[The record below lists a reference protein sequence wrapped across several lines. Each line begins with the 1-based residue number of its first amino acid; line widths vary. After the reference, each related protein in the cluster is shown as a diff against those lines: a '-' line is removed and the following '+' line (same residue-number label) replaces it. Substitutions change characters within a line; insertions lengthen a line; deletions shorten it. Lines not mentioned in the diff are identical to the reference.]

1 MPIARVEPLT
11 TARALRGPFDY
22 LIPERLD
29 EIGVGSVVEVPFGP
43 RRITGVVVGLAESSE
58 IQPDRLSE
66 PVRVLGGGTT
76 PELID
81 LGLWVA
87 RVYCSTPARG
97 LGLVLPPGTGTGGE
111 RTRARTEKLVRAT
124 EAGREALAGG
134 GRLGNRQELA
144 LRSLLEGEMTTGTL
158 FRRTGA
164 DSSTVK
170 RLEAR
175 GLIEREQVRVR
186 RRPSG
191 SDVGPAARRP
201 PELTGPQAEAVTG
214 LTARLEEA
222 GAGGSEVLLAGV
234 TGSGKTEVYLAMVE
248 KVLDAGRS
256 AIVLVPEIGLTPQAV
271 GRFEARLGDRVAV
284 LHSALTAGQ
293 RYDEW

>member
-66 PVRVLGGGTT
+66 PVRVLGDGTT

-111 RTRARTEKLVRAT
+111 RTRARTEKLVRVT
-124 EAGREALAGG
+124 ETGREALAGG
-134 GRLGNRQELA
+134 GRLGSRQELA

-164 DSSTVK
+164 DSSTLK

-186 RRPSG
+186 RKP
-191 SDVGPAARRP
+191 
-201 PELTGPQAEAVTG
+201 
-214 LTARLEEA
+214 
-222 GAGGSEVLLAGV
+222 
-234 TGSGKTEVYLAMVE
+234 
-248 KVLDAGRS
+248 
-256 AIVLVPEIGLTPQAV
+256 
-271 GRFEARLGDRVAV
+271 
-284 LHSALTAGQ
+284 
-293 RYDEW
+293 